1 MDSVRSIDWAVDG
14 AFAWSYDFL
23 NWETFKVIYQE
34 LSLNVSLCLVA
45 VLVITTLLIGHPGC
59 SGLVFVCVLMTV
71 IDILGCMWF
80 WGLVID
86 SVSVIQTVIA
96 IGLCVDYAAHVG
108 HCFMTKAGTR
118 EERITACLADVG
130 AAVLNGGVSTFL
142 AVLLLSQSQ
151 SYVFRVLFQ
160 QFFLTVVLGLGH
172 GMILLPVLLATF
184 GPQCY
189 ASAEKHAVPV
199 DEPKGSSELE
209 AGLEIAEVGVN
220 SNLKIEG

>member
-1 MDSVRSIDWAVDG
+1 M
-14 AFAWSYDFL
+14 
-23 NWETFKVIYQE
+23 
-34 LSLNVSLCLVA
+34 
-45 VLVITTLLIGHPGC
+45 
-59 SGLVFVCVLMTV
+59 
-71 IDILGCMWF
+71 
-80 WGLVID
+80 
-86 SVSVIQTVIA
+86 IA

-199 DEPKGSSELE
+199 EEPKVSTELE
-209 AGLEIAEVGVN
+209 SGLEIAEVGVN
-220 SNLKIEG
+220 SKTLTQG